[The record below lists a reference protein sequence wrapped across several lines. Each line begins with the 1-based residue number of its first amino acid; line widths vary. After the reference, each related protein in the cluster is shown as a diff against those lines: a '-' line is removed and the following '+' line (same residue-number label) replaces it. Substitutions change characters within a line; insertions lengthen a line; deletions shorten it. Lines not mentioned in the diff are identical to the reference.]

1 MGETAPQAARGKTP
15 DERALEALRWNWG
28 EAYLIGWDVVR
39 DWWANR
45 RDGLGGDITAAG
57 PDELRAAILAD
68 YTLKPVPRA
77 AAFPAGSAGG
87 DDDLLPGRVLRDSDD
102 DEPS

>member
-28 EAYLIGWDVVR
+28 EAYRIGWDVAR

-45 RDGLGGDITAAG
+45 RDGLGGDITAAD

-77 AAFPAGSAGG
+77 AFPAGSAGG
-87 DDDLLPGRVLRDSDD
+87 DDDPLPGRVLRDSDD